1 MECTVIVGFYQGLGG
16 DNLGVNVLPVV
27 NNAAALYG
35 TLNSK
40 LVKTKNSCSVA
51 PSSYDKA
58 LPTAEEDSQPKTPAF
73 IPDVGWK

>member
-1 MECTVIVGFYQGLGG
+1 MDCSVTAGFYQGLGG
-16 DNLGVNVLPVV
+16 DNLGLNVLPVV
-27 NNAAALYG
+27 NNAAVLCG

-40 LVKTKNSCSVA
+40 LVKTKNSVA